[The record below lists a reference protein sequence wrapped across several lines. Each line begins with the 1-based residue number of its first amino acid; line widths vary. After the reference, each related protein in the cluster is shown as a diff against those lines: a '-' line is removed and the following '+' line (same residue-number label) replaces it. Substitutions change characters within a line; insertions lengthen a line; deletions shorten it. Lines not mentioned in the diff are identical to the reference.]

1 MPTLKWTLKTHIR
14 DFCICNPNGFVL
26 ILLQYFALPPGSFLK
41 EAPAA
46 NIARQVSEYQPGFS
60 SYDHHWKRPAE
71 EIQPAGGGAAHLAS
85 QTGRPGEGSTNTPQQ
100 AKVRTFP

>member
-46 NIARQVSEYQPGFS
+46 NIASQGRYPSTN
-60 SYDHHWKRPAE
+60 
-71 EIQPAGGGAAHLAS
+71 LAS
-85 QTGRPGEGSTNTPQQ
+85 PHTITTGDVLQRKFNLQEVVLHVLLAKLADQVKAAQIHLNRP
-100 AKVRTFP
+100 K